1 LHKTNKK
8 YLKKILTTIGLIL
21 ILIAILIDATY
32 SHGQSQL
39 QFSEY
44 ISLQQATKYQLLH
57 GFLLLVLPIDRANSL
72 AIKLIISGVFT
83 FSISIQISLITML
96 DIGFLTPIGGGIM
109 IIGWLLYLYRL
120 LRERS

>member
-1 LHKTNKK
+1 LQKTNKK
-8 YLKKILTTIGLIL
+8 YLKKILSTIGLIL
-21 ILIAILIDATY
+21 ILIAILIDAAY
-32 SHGQSQL
+32 SHGRSQL

-57 GFLLLVLPIDRANSL
+57 GVFFLVAPIDRANLL

-96 DIGFLTPIGGGIM
+96 DIVFLTPIGGGIM
-109 IIGWLLYLYRL
+109 IIGWLLYLYRV